1 MAGTDRG
8 DIVLLSGIALGAAV
22 SALVLRP
29 RRTRQVPVS
38 FEGPLAAVAPATEEI
53 VTPTRRTETS
63 WLTLVL
69 AVLLACAMLLMTL
82 VGPLTELLAGN
93 FQLPLA
99 LLGLAAVLLA
109 HHLTSPAH

>member
-29 RRTRQVPVS
+29 RRTQQVAVTLEAPR
-38 FEGPLAAVAPATEEI
+38 AAVAPVAEETI
-53 VTPTRRTETS
+53 TPKSRTQTS
-63 WLTLVL
+63 WLTLAL
-69 AVLLACAMLLMTL
+69 AVLLTCAMLLMTL